1 MFKRAEAGLP
11 CWIRDTSGVRRPLPV
26 ERWMGWTASA
36 ADRFAD
42 HALLAPCTGPTLDL
56 GCGPG
61 RLTAALTARGVSSLG
76 VDRSATAVAMTIR
89 RGGKAIRQDIFDT
102 LPDAGRW
109 AHVLL
114 ADGNIGIG
122 GDPLRLLCKAR
133 DLIAAGGTVI
143 TEIDPPTTALRY
155 ELVRWETDTAVSGW
169 FPWASVGTGAI
180 TELAAAAGLHM
191 ESIDDIEGRFV
202 ARLRKY

>member
-1 MFKRAEAGLP
+1 
-11 CWIRDTSGVRRPLPV
+11 
-26 ERWMGWTASA
+26 MGWTASA

-42 HALLAPCTGPTLDL
+42 HALLAPCTGPPLDL

-61 RLTAALTARGVSSLG
+61 RLTAALTARGVSSLE

-89 RGGKAIRQDIFDT
+89 CGGKAIHKDIFDT
-102 LPDAGRW
+102 LADAGHW

-122 GDPLRLLCKAR
+122 GDPLRMLGRAF
-133 DLIAAGGTVI
+133 DLIAVGGTVI
-143 TEIDPPTTALRY
+143 TEIEPSTTALRY
-155 ELVRWETDTAVSGW
+155 ELVRWEINTAVSGW

-180 TELAAAAGLHM
+180 TELAASAGLHV
-191 ESIDDIEGRFV
+191 ESIDDIG
-202 ARLRKY
+202 ARRGDDEPAASTPSRGIRHV